1 MKRWPLSR
9 RLSAVFAVLLLACCG
24 ASVWLQMHAEHRKKQ
39 EVAQRLSIG
48 LAAHMASHSELM
60 APGGPD
66 PRAVEALFHQLMAV
80 NPSVEVYLLGLDGRI
95 LAQAAPP
102 GHLKRDR
109 VDLGPVQRLL
119 AGGVLPILGEDPRSD
134 DAQKVFDATPLRVDG
149 RPAGYLYVV
158 LLGEN
163 HDALTAQAAEENALR
178 ATLWTMAL
186 VAAMGVAAGLA
197 AFSWITRPLRQL
209 TSEVNDFDPDD
220 APTHAVRWAEPA
232 GATGATG
239 ATGGNEIAQLRQAFA
254 RMTARIAE
262 QMRELSAQDQQ
273 RRELVA
279 NISHDLRTP
288 LTSLH
293 GYLETLRL
301 KSSALS
307 EEERLRY
314 LDVALGQSR
323 KVGRLA
329 QELFELAR
337 LEYGVVK
344 LEPERFSLPELVQD
358 VFQKFELAAEA
369 RRQRLVADIAPMLPV
384 VSADLGMIER
394 VLTNLLDNAIR
405 HTPEGGLIELRLRRA
420 PEGVEVQVSDTG
432 PGIPPELQKG
442 LFTRPSFQS
451 SERGGPGGLG
461 LVIVRRILQ
470 LHGSEIR
477 LLPQTDRGTV
487 FRFCLGAP
495 AGIGHDSLNS
505 A

>member
-1 MKRWPLSR
+1 MTRWPLSR
-9 RLSAVFAVLLLACCG
+9 RLSAVFALLLLACCA
-24 ASVWLQMHAEHRKKQ
+24 ASVWLQMSAERRKAQ
-39 EVAQRLSIG
+39 EVAQRLSAG

-66 PRAVEALFHQLMAV
+66 PRAVEALFVKLMVV
-80 NPSVEVYLLGLDGRI
+80 NPSVEVYLLGVDGRI

-109 VDLGPVQRLL
+109 VDLAPVHQLL
-119 AGGVLPILGEDPRSD
+119 AGGALPILGDDPRD
-134 DAQKVFDATPLRVDG
+134 EHARKVFDAAPLSAAG
-149 RPAGYLYVV
+149 RAVGYLYVV
-158 LLGEN
+158 LLGEV
-163 HDALTAQAAEENALR
+163 HDALAAQATEENALR
-178 ATLWTMAL
+178 ATLRTMAL
-186 VAAMGVAAGLA
+186 VAGVGLAVGLA
-197 AFSWITRPLRQL
+197 AFSWITRPLRLL
-209 TSEVNDFDPDD
+209 TAEVDRFDPDD
-220 APTHAVRWAEPA
+220 AQALAAQPAEPPGRA
-232 GATGATG
+232 
-239 ATGGNEIAQLRQAFA
+239 GGNEIMLLRHAFA
-254 RMTARIAE
+254 RMAGRIAE

-301 KSSALS
+301 KDGTLS

-344 LEPERFSLPELVQD
+344 PEPERFSLPELVQD
-358 VFQKFELAAEA
+358 VLQKFELAAA
-369 RRQRLVADIAPMLPV
+369 SRRLRVVADIAPALPSV
-384 VSADLGMIER
+384 NADLGLIER

-405 HTPEGGLIELRLRRA
+405 HTPEGGLIELRLRPA
-420 PEGVEVQVSDTG
+420 AAGVEVQVSDTG
-432 PGIPPELQKG
+432 PGIAPEQQAT
-442 LFTRPSFQS
+442 LFTRPSFHAA
-451 SERGGPGGLG
+451 ERGASGGLG
-461 LVIVRRILQ
+461 LVIVQRILQ

-477 LLPQTDRGTV
+477 LLRLPEWGAV
-487 FRFCLGAP
+487 FRFSLGAH
-495 AGIGHDSLNS
+495 AGLHHESLNS

>member
-1 MKRWPLSR
+1 MTRWPLSR
-9 RLSAVFAVLLLACCG
+9 RLSAVFAVLLLACCA
-24 ASVWLQMHAEHRKKQ
+24 ASVGLQMSAERRKAQ
-39 EVAQRLSIG
+39 EVAQRLSAG

-66 PRAVEALFHQLMAV
+66 PRAVEALFAKLMVV
-80 NPSVEVYLLGLDGRI
+80 NPSVEVYLLGVDGRI

-109 VDLGPVQRLL
+109 VDLAPVRQLL
-119 AGGVLPILGEDPRSD
+119 AGGALPILGDDPRD
-134 DAQKVFDATPLRVDG
+134 EQARKVFDAAPLSAGG
-149 RPAGYLYVV
+149 RPVGYLYVV
-158 LLGEN
+158 LLGEV
-163 HDALTAQAAEENALR
+163 HDALAAQATEETALSV
-178 ATLWTMAL
+178 TLRTMAL
-186 VAAMGVAAGLA
+186 VAGVGLAVGLA
-197 AFSWITRPLRQL
+197 AFSWVTRPLRHL
-209 TSEVNDFDPDD
+209 TAEVDRFDPDD
-220 APTHAVRWAEPA
+220 ALTTLSAQTAEPPGSA
-232 GATGATG
+232 
-239 ATGGNEIAQLRQAFA
+239 GGNEITLLRHAFA
-254 RMTARIAE
+254 RMARRIAE

-301 KSSALS
+301 KAGTLS

-344 LEPERFSLPELVQD
+344 PEPERFLLPELVQD
-358 VFQKFELAAEA
+358 VLQKFELALAA
-369 RRQRLVADIAPMLPV
+369 RRLRVVADIAPALPA
-384 VSADLGMIER
+384 VSADLGLIER

-405 HTPEGGLIELRLRRA
+405 HTPEDGLIELRLRPA
-420 PEGVEVQVSDTG
+420 AQGVEVQVSDTG
-432 PGIPPELQKG
+432 PGIAPEQQAT
-442 LFTRPSFQS
+442 LFTRPSPLHAA
-451 SERGGPGGLG
+451 ERGASGGLG
-461 LVIVRRILQ
+461 LVIVQRILQ

-477 LLPQTDRGTV
+477 LLRLPERGAV
-487 FRFCLGAP
+487 FGFILGAHT
-495 AGIGHDSLNS
+495 GLHHESLNS
-505 A
+505 V